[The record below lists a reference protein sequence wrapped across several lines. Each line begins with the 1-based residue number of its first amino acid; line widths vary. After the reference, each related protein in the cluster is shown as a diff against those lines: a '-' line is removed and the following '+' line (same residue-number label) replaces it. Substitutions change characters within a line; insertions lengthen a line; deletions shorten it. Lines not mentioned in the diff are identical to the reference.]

1 MTTLKNNVGNR
12 WQPVALIVEEGMA
25 PIAQQ
30 MANIGRPVLPEKAEA
45 FDACAH
51 AILKL
56 EQEEIIDRQQF
67 IKLRSTLQSRVEMH
81 STGLSMK
88 RTKR

>member
-1 MTTLKNNVGNR
+1 MSKWENNLGRR
-12 WQPVALIVEEGMA
+12 WHPVALIVEDGMA

-30 MANIGRPVLPEKAEA
+30 MANIGRPVLPEKAAA
-45 FDACAH
+45 FDACAQ
-51 AILKL
+51 ALLKL

-81 STGLSMK
+81 STGLSMRK
-88 RTKR
+88 TKR